1 MSRLGGKQML
11 KKRIRHFSRYQ
22 DIIRA
27 MIHNGFGSIVKEL
40 GLSEMLPFGGQWT
53 FEGKE
58 VKNRPAAERIR
69 AILEEL
75 GPTFVK
81 LGQMLSTRPDIVPP
95 AVILE
100 LEKLQDHVPAF
111 SPEEVKKI
119 IEANLEAP
127 IVELFAEFTEKPLA
141 AASIG
146 QVHKAVL
153 HTGEAVA
160 VKVQRPNIQGNIETD
175 LEILHNIARLAEKR
189 FSWARDYGI
198 SDIVEEF
205 SQSLY
210 QELDYGVEGRNS
222 EKIANQFIGNDII
235 KIPSVY
241 WDYSTKRVLTM
252 EYVEGIKINDVE
264 TLDELGFNR
273 QLISERFTD
282 LMMNQILI
290 NGLFHADPHPG
301 NILVQP
307 GDRIVLIDFGNIGH
321 LDTKIKYAFA
331 TLIIA
336 LKRGNTDSVMRAI
349 LKLGFT
355 PDDIN
360 YDKLRSDVVEI
371 IDKYYGHPLNT
382 LNMSELVND
391 FFTLTY
397 LHHIRIP
404 SDLTMLGKAF
414 LAVEGVVETLN
425 PEFNIIDVIEPFG
438 EKLIKERLK
447 PKNLADSL
455 WNKVVEYSDILDEMP
470 RNLHELTNKLKDGKF
485 RVQIE
490 VPQIDVFLGKMDKV
504 GNQLSYAIILLSF
517 SIIMAGLVIGSS
529 SRESGSI
536 LWQVPIIEIGSII
549 ATLMVLYLLY
559 SIFKS
564 GRF

>member
-1 MSRLGGKQML
+1 
-11 KKRIRHFSRYQ
+11 
-22 DIIRA
+22 
-27 MIHNGFGSIVKEL
+27 MIHHGFGSIVKEL
-40 GLSEMLPFGGQWT
+40 GLSDMLPFGGQWT
-53 FEGKE
+53 FESKE

-81 LGQMLSTRPDIVPP
+81 LGQMLSTRPDIIPP
-95 AVILE
+95 SVILE
-100 LEKLQDHVPAF
+100 LEKLQDHVPPF
-111 SPEEVKKI
+111 SPEEVKEI
-119 IEANLEAP
+119 IVKNLEAP
-127 IVELFAEFTEKPLA
+127 IDELFAGFEEEPLA

-146 QVHKAVL
+146 QVHKAIL
-153 HTGEAVA
+153 HNGEEVA

-175 LEILHNIARLAEKR
+175 LEILHNIVRLAEKR
-189 FSWARDYGI
+189 FSWAKDYGI
-198 SDIVEEF
+198 SDIVDEF
-205 SQSLY
+205 SQSLHR
-210 QELDYGVEGRNS
+210 ELDYGIEGRNA
-222 EKIANQFIGNDII
+222 EKIASQFVGNDKI
-235 KIPSVY
+235 KIPSIY
-241 WDYSTKRVLTM
+241 WEYSTKRVLTM
-252 EYVEGIKINDVE
+252 EYVEGVKINDVD

-282 LMMNQILI
+282 AMMNQILI
-290 NGLFHADPHPG
+290 RGLFHADPHPG
-301 NILVQP
+301 NVLIQP
-307 GDRIVLIDFGNIGH
+307 GDRIVFIDFGNIGY
-321 LDTKIKYAFA
+321 LDSRIKYAFA

-336 LKRGNTDSVMRAI
+336 LKKGNTDSVMRAI

-360 YDKLRSDVVEI
+360 YDKLRSDVEEI

-382 LNMSELVND
+382 LNMSEAVND

-404 SDLTMLGKAF
+404 SDLTMLGKTF

-447 PKNLADSL
+447 PKNLADSI

-470 RNLHELTNKLKDGKF
+470 RSLHELTNKLKEGKF
-485 RVQIE
+485 SVQIR
-490 VPQIDVFLGKMDKV
+490 VPQLDVFLGKMDKV
-504 GNQLSYAIILLSF
+504 GNQLAYAIILLSF
-517 SIIMAGLVIGSS
+517 SIMMAGLIIGSS
-529 SRESGSI
+529 SRGNGSI
-536 LWQVPIIEIGSII
+536 LWQLPIIEIGSII
-549 ATLMVLYLLY
+549 ATLMALYLLY